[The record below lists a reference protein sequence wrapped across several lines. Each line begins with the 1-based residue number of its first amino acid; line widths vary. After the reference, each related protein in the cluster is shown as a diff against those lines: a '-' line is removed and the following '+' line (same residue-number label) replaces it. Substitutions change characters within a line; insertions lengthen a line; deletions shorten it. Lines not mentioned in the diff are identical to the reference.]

1 MDVSTSKPFTSHC
14 QVSFLVQPL
23 SNGIEGQ
30 TLLSMLSDGL
40 IEEQLIFGVVIT
52 GEGRGKVS
60 DSKVEG

>member
-1 MDVSTSKPFTSHC
+1 MDVRTSELLTSHG
-14 QVSFLVQPL
+14 QVSFHIQPL

-40 IEEQLIFGVVIT
+40 IEEQLIFGVVIA

>member
-1 MDVSTSKPFTSHC
+1 MRTSKPFASHC
-14 QVSFLVQPL
+14 QISFLIHAL

>member
-1 MDVSTSKPFTSHC
+1 MDVRTSKLFAPHG
-14 QVSFLVQPL
+14 QVSFLVQAL